1 MWKAAGWMPS
11 LADRAPRRNVEPRT
25 HVALTLGDAPPLR
38 AAAGAA
44 DEGEGT
50 SARQ

>member
-1 MWKAAGWMPS
+1 MWKAVGWMPS
-11 LADRAPRRNVEPRT
+11 LADRAPGATEPRT